1 MPNRAMEVQLPPE
14 VRTELEQKL
23 VENGFA
29 NYAELHEWLEAKGYT
44 FGLSTVKRF
53 GKKFE
58 ERCEM
63 VRLATQQ
70 AEMMRQHFGD
80 EEQALSEA
88 ALQMAQSTLFN
99 LMLERGEELTPK
111 EISLI
116 TRALSDTTRASV
128 AVKKYQEGFRQ
139 RVEEKLRELEG
150 QNHALSNSVDPHT
163 LKRVR
168 EEIYGL
174 F

>member
-1 MPNRAMEVQLPPE
+1 MATQAMEYRLPPE
-14 VRTELEQKL
+14 VRREFEERLIA
-23 VENGFA
+23 NGFSGYEEVHA
-29 NYAELHEWLEAKGYT
+29 WLSERGFE
-44 FGLSTVKRF
+44 FGLSTVKRS
-53 GKKFE
+53 GKRFQ

-63 VRLATQQ
+63 IRLATQQ
-70 AEMMRQHFGD
+70 AELMRDHFGD
-80 EEQALSEA
+80 DEQALAES

-99 LMLERGEELTPK
+99 LMLEKGEDLTPK

-116 TRALSDTTRASV
+116 TRSLSDTTRASV
-128 AVKKYQEGFRQ
+128 AVKKYQAELRD
-139 RVEEKLRELEG
+139 RVESALRELEKENQG
-150 QNHALSNSVDPHT
+150 LSTSIDAHT